1 MARKPRSFDDAAI
14 AALPLPRK
22 GRRTIPDT
30 DQRGL
35 YIQVTHAGARSFY
48 VVTRDPNKKQIWQRI
63 GDTAIGIAAAR
74 EKAVEVIRAIQ
85 TGADRGG
92 PETFAKVAENWFK
105 REVEAKGHRSARKV
119 RLRLDKHLLPA
130 LGGRDFTS
138 IRRGDVAKL
147 LDAIEDNSG
156 PVAAD
161 KVLAAISTICNWY
174 ATRNDSYSSPIV
186 KGMKRSDAKPRDRI
200 LSDDEL
206 RAVWRAAE
214 ANGTFGA
221 MVRVL
226 LLTGQ
231 RREKV
236 AAMRWQDIALDGTWS
251 IPAEAREK
259 GNAGELV
266 LPEMALA
273 IIQQQPRFDSNPYV
287 FAGRRDTYRT
297 GHSGAK
303 AALDAKV
310 ASGMGGMPRWT
321 LHDLRRTARSLMSR
335 ANVRP
340 DIAERVLG
348 HAIGGVEGIYDR
360 HSYRAEKAHALKALA
375 SLIESILAPQD
386 AKVRRLRQA

>member
-35 YIQVTHAGARSFY
+35 YIQITAKGARSFY

-63 GDTAIGIAAAR
+63 GDTAIGIVAAR
-74 EKAVEVIRAIQ
+74 EKAVEVIRAIH

-105 REVEAKGHRSARKV
+105 REVEGKGHRSARKV
-119 RLRLDKHLLPA
+119 RLRLDKHILPA
-130 LGGRDFTS
+130 LGGRNFTS

-147 LDAIEDNSG
+147 LDDIEDNSG

-174 ATRNDSYSSPIV
+174 ATRNDNYSSPIV
-186 KGMKRSDAKPRDRI
+186 KGMRRSSPKERARDRI
-200 LSDDEL
+200 LDDDEL

-236 AAMRWQDIALDGTWS
+236 ASMKWDDVGVDGTWR
-251 IPAEAREK
+251 IPAEDREK
-259 GNAGELV
+259 GNAGDLV

-273 IIQQQPRFDSNPYV
+273 IIKAQPRFVDNPFV
-287 FAGRRDTYRT
+287 FAGRSGSYRT

-303 AALDAKV
+303 SALDARV
-310 ASGMGGMPRWT
+310 PEVQPWV
-321 LHDLRRTARSLMSR
+321 LHDLRRTARSLMAR
-335 ANVRP
+335 AGVRP

-348 HAIGGVEGIYDR
+348 HSIQGVQGTYDR
-360 HSYRAEKAHALKALA
+360 HSYRTEKAHALKALA
-375 SLIESILAPQD
+375 SLIERILRGPVDNVVPLAG
-386 AKVRRLRQA
+386 